1 MSEAAAKEKEKEA
14 VEATNGQADAPK
26 GAAPTGD
33 VLIEKHATFKY
44 GSRTFKIPYVKL
56 MDSLTKEEDKE
67 LEDSIRSVGIIH
79 PVVVDDNDVVLA
91 GHNRLMKAHK
101 IGLKIN
107 QVPIHVRKRD
117 KSDEE
122 RLEVVFASNLRR
134 PPLHRGAPRPRRPHA
149 EEAGLLG
156 AADRQDPGGGSHH
169 HPGRHRQAG
178 PAGEGGAGLRRGPKK
193 GKDDKDYVIGSD
205 NKRHPKK
212 KKKRVQQVTKTD
224 IETEE
229 GGEPAFASARQ
240 KKSFLKLKQA
250 TIKSINMAMRC
261 LDRLGL
267 GDIHKD
273 ALQTVLND
281 VREIQR
287 PGQVPEAA
295 GAK

>member
-122 RLEVVFASNLRR
+122 RLEVVFASNFVGRRYTGERRAHAAHTLRKLDFSAR
-134 PPLHRGAPRPRRPHA
+134 RIAKTLGVDHTTILDDIAKPDPLEKA
-149 EEAGLLG
+149 EL
-156 AADRQDPGGGSHH
+156 DYGG
-169 HPGRHRQAG
+169 
-178 PAGEGGAGLRRGPKK
+178 GPKK